1 MKSLLQKALIFVA
14 VMALV
19 AAAGWFGR
27 KAYKKSEE
35 HRLIAQAREYENK
48 KDWRNTN
55 LCLDRVL
62 QINPLSVDACRMI
75 ADLMD
80 AAGSPAALSWRAQ
93 LLKLEPDN
101 ITNRFMLAKT
111 AIQFRNLKAAGEAL
125 ATVDEKN
132 KATAEYHKI
141 AGALAWDSGQRAEA
155 EKQYSEALLL
165 EPGDQANLLNLETIR
180 LASTNEVVVNGAC
193 LSLEQNITDPVL
205 RRVALQHLLTA
216 AVSRHDLTRALA
228 CSHELAGSPKANF
241 SDKINYLQMLQE
253 TKSDDYAP
261 WLASLKTEALRSAPN
276 AFALGRWMAKTE
288 KPDIAL
294 RWLQGLPSEMKT
306 NLPVP
311 LIITDCQIAL
321 KDWNGLLAFVGKQD
335 WGEAEFYRVA
345 IESLAER
352 SLNQTVA
359 AQKSWRIALSLTEH
373 RVDRLSRLAQVTEV
387 WGWVPE
393 RNLVLQKITDE
404 FPREKWAANQLMGQ
418 LYADGNTIGLQT
430 LLSKIHTADPDDVRI
445 KNNLANVLLLRK
457 SELEEADLMAAE
469 VYKTSPDDPFFIS
482 TYAYSLLL
490 QKKTNDAVKVFETMK
505 PEYLKIPAIAAYYG
519 VIQAQAGHKDVAR
532 DSIARA
538 ETAKLLPEEK
548 EMIRQAKASL

>member
-27 KAYKKSEE
+27 KAYKRSEE
-35 HRLIAQAREYENK
+35 RRLIAQAREYEAK

-62 QINPLSVDACRMI
+62 QIDPLSLEACRMI
-75 ADLMD
+75 ADLLE
-80 AAGSPAALSWRAQ
+80 AAGKPAALSWRIQ
-93 LLKLEPDN
+93 LAKLEPDN
-101 ITNRFMLAKT
+101 ITNRFLWAKT
-111 AIQFRNLKAAGEAL
+111 AIQSRNLKSAAEAL
-125 ATVDEKN
+125 ATVDGKN
-132 KATAEYHKI
+132 KDTPEYHKI
-141 AGALAWDSGQRAEA
+141 AGALAWELGQRAEA
-155 EKQYSEALLL
+155 EKQYAEALRL
-165 EPGDQANLLNLETIR
+165 EPGDQANVLNLETIR
-180 LASTNEVVVNGAC
+180 LASTNEVVANAAR
-193 LSLEQNITDPVL
+193 LSLEQTITNAVL
-205 RRVALQHLLTA
+205 RTVALQHLLAA
-216 AVSRHDLTRALA
+216 AVARHDLTRALA
-228 CSHELAGSPKANF
+228 YSKETAGSPKANF
-241 SDKINYLQMLQE
+241 LDKINYLGLLHE
-253 TKSDDYAP
+253 TKSDDYNP
-261 WLASLKTEALRSAPN
+261 WLASLKTEALHSAPD
-276 AFALGRWMAKTE
+276 AFALGRWMAKAE
-288 KPDIAL
+288 KPETAL

-321 KDWNGLLAFVGKQD
+321 KDWNGLLAFVGSQD

-352 SLNQTVA
+352 SLNQDVA
-359 AQKSWRIALSLTEH
+359 AQNSWRKALSLTAH

-393 RNLVLQKITDE
+393 RNVVLQKITDE
-404 FPREKWAANQLMGQ
+404 FPNEKWAANQLMEQ
-418 LYADGNTIGLQT
+418 FYADGNTIGLQT

-457 SELEEADLMAAE
+457 SELEEADLMAQE
-469 VYKTSPDDPFFIS
+469 VYHTSPDDPFFIS

-490 QKKTNDAVKVFETMK
+490 QKKMNDAIKVLETMK
-505 PEYLKIPAIAAYYG
+505 PEYLKIPSVAAYYG
-519 VIQAQAGHKDVAR
+519 VIQAQAGHKDIAR
-532 DSIARA
+532 ECIARA

-548 EMIRQAKASL
+548 EMVRQAKASL